1 MLRNPLRLRTCTV
14 VRESILV
21 GCMVLITINQIKK
34 FRLKG
39 PRAGLLTI
47 TRPSSSCSCWC
58 NYHVRKEVGT
68 PSTVSP
74 RAVRQVSGVIR
85 KAAVGSGITGGQF
98 VFERRLFLFRCGYGF
113 LFLRV
118 SLFWILHRAWK
129 GWVYTQEA
137 ENVRIFLTEM
147 NGAVL

>member
-14 VRESILV
+14 VRENILV

-98 VFERRLFLFRCGYGF
+98 VFERRLFLFRCGYVF

-118 SLFWILHRAWK
+118 SLLDSASSMEGMGIYPRGRK
-129 GWVYTQEA
+129 CK
-137 ENVRIFLTEM
+137 NIF
-147 NGAVL
+147 N